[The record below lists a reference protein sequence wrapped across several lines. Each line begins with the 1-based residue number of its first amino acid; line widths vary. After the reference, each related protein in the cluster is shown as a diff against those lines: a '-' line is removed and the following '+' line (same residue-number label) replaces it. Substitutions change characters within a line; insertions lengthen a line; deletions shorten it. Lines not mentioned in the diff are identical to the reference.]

1 MNFPVTQWTTRT
13 FGKDAAVSPLTH
25 PLTNPLTCAEY
36 FAGIGLVRLGL
47 ERAGW
52 KVVFANDCAPDKF
65 EMYSAFFG
73 EASHHYRVQDIFSVC
88 HSEIPSTV
96 LATASFPCSDLSIAG
111 KLKGIRGPYSSAFWG
126 FTRILRQ
133 QVQRPRLVLL
143 ENVMG
148 WLIANGGKDF
158 RATIQELNQ
167 LGYACDVYAIDAAH
181 FLPQSRPRVFVVGMY
196 VGERG
201 AGNANLGTFIR
212 RSPSLRTL
220 ALDRAIVANRDLQW
234 HFLEVPALPERV
246 MTGLSSV
253 VELLSEADDRW
264 WNPTEVQ
271 RHLKMMSP
279 LNLDYLRHLQN
290 GPDYSY
296 CAMYRR
302 VRKGHQRAELRK
314 DGLAGCLR
322 TIRGGSSR
330 QMLVRAGQGNIKMRV
345 MTVREYARLQ
355 GVPDSYPLPR
365 QSNRAL
371 TGFGDAVCV
380 PVITWIAANIL
391 NPLVR
396 SMSVHTPVY
405 LP

>member
-1 MNFPVTQWTTRT
+1 MAT
-13 FGKDAAVSPLTH
+13 PL
-25 PLTNPLTCAEY
+25 LTCAEY

-47 ERAGW
+47 EQAGW
-52 KVVFANDCAPDKF
+52 KVVFANDWALDKF

-73 EASHHYRVQDIFSVC
+73 ETSQHYRVQDIFSVC
-88 HSEIPSTV
+88 YSDIPNTL

-111 KLKGIRGPYSSAFWG
+111 KLKGLRGQYSRAFWG
-126 FTRILRQ
+126 FTRILRHQ
-133 QVQRPRLVLL
+133 AQRPPLVML

-148 WLIANGGKDF
+148 WLISNGGKDF

-181 FLPQSRPRVFVVGMY
+181 FLPQSRPRVFVIGTYMGKQRFAV
-196 VGERG
+196 
-201 AGNANLGTFIR
+201 NSNLASFAQ
-212 RSPSLRTL
+212 RSPSLRTP
-220 ALDRAIVANRDLQW
+220 ALDRAIVANQDLQW
-234 HFLEVPALPERV
+234 NFLEVPALPERV
-246 MTGLSSV
+246 TMGLSGL
-253 VELLSEADDRW
+253 VETFAEGDDRW
-264 WNPTEVQ
+264 WNPTEVE

-279 LNLDYLRHLQN
+279 LNLDYLQRLQALSE
-290 GPDYSY
+290 YSY
-296 CAMYRR
+296 CTMYRR

-330 QMLVRAGQGNIKMRV
+330 QMLVRAGQGSIKMRL

-355 GVPDSYPLPR
+355 GVPDSYPLPYH
-365 QSNRAL
+365 SNRAL

-380 PVITWIAANIL
+380 PVITWIATNVL

-396 SMSVHTPVY
+396 SMSVHRPVC

>member
-1 MNFPVTQWTTRT
+1 MNFPVMQRTTQIY
-13 FGKDAAVSPLTH
+13 GKEAAIATY
-25 PLTNPLTCAEY
+25 PLTCAEY

-47 ERAGW
+47 EQAGW
-52 KVVFANDCAPDKF
+52 KVVFANDWAPDKF

-111 KLKGIRGPYSSAFWG
+111 KLKGLRGQYSRAFWG
-126 FTRILRQ
+126 FTRILRHQ
-133 QVQRPRLVLL
+133 AQRPPLVML

-148 WLIANGGKDF
+148 WLISNGGKDF

-167 LGYACDVYAIDAAH
+167 LGYVCDVYAIDAAH
-181 FLPQSRPRVFVVGMY
+181 FLPQSRPRVFVIGMY
-196 VGERG
+196 MGEQG
-201 AGNANLGTFIR
+201 FPGNSNLASFTQ
-212 RSPSLRTL
+212 RSSSLRTL
-220 ALDRAIVANRDLQW
+220 ALDRAILTNRDLRW
-234 HFLEVPALPERV
+234 NFLEVPALPERV
-246 MTGLSSV
+246 MTGLNPV
-253 VELLSEADDRW
+253 VEPLADGDDRW

-279 LNLDYLRHLQN
+279 LNLDYLRQVQDLPEH
-290 GPDYSY
+290 SY
-296 CAMYRR
+296 CTMYRR

-330 QMLVRAGQGNIKMRV
+330 QMLVRAGQGVIKMRL

-355 GVPDSYPLPR
+355 GVPDSYPLPFHG
-365 QSNRAL
+365 NRAL

-380 PVITWIAANIL
+380 PVITWIAGNIL

-396 SMSVHTPVY
+396 SMSVHTPVC